1 MKLHELR
8 EARAAA
14 VTAMRALADLAES
27 ENRDLSADED
37 KRFGELKA
45 EIAGHDKKID
55 RAETL
60 AAAERAAP
68 AILVNGRG
76 DGNFETRARDFSITK
91 ALRAAIGDKVDAG
104 FEHEMSAEVARR
116 SGKEFQGIAVPEQ
129 VFAEQRTLTVGGDA
143 AALYPE
149 THRPDL
155 FIDARRSRMVT
166 GRLGATVL
174 SGLVGSIDIPRQ
186 IGSSTAQW
194 VGEDGSLTET
204 DADFDDVSLSP
215 KTVGAVTSFSRRT
228 LINAR
233 PDVESLIRSDLAA
246 VVARAVDYAAILG
259 TGLSNVPKGVVH
271 TTGVHELSLSTP
283 TWAQVAEFAATIEGD
298 DADIGR
304 MGWAMTP
311 KAKKVFR
318 ITPKMA
324 SDAGA
329 GFLMEGGQMDGYQV
343 ATTTS
348 MPNLSEDS
356 PPADDSTVIFGAWSQ
371 LLIGMWSGIDL
382 LPNPYETTAYAK
394 GRILIRA
401 MQDVD
406 VAVRH
411 AESFAFATDLDVG
424 A

>member
-8 EARAAA
+8 EQRAAA
-14 VTAMRALADLAES
+14 VTAMRTLADLAES
-27 ENRDLSADED
+27 EDRDLTVEENN
-37 KRFGELKA
+37 RFGLLKG
-45 EIAGHDKKID
+45 EIAGLDTKID

-60 AAAERAAP
+60 AAAERSAP

-76 DGNFETRARDFSITK
+76 DGRFEERARDFSITK

-104 FEHEMSAEVARR
+104 FEHEMSAEVQRR
-116 SGKEFQGIAVPEQ
+116 SAKEFQGVAVPEQ
-129 VFAEQRTLTVGGDA
+129 VFEERTLTTGGA
-143 AALYPE
+143 AASLYPE
-149 THRPDL
+149 VHRPDL

-174 SGLVGSIDIPRQ
+174 SGLVGTIDIPKQ

-194 VGEDGSLTET
+194 VAEDGSLTET

-215 KTVGAVTSFSRRT
+215 KTVGAITSFSRRT

-233 PDVESLIRSDLAA
+233 PDVEALVRRDLAA

-259 TGLSNVPKGVVH
+259 DGLANVPTGIVH
-271 TTGVHELSLSTP
+271 TTGVHELTLAGP
-283 TWAQVAEFAATIEGD
+283 TWAQVADFAATIESD

-304 MGWAMTP
+304 MGWALTP

-318 ITPKMA
+318 TTLKV
-324 SDAGA
+324 SGDAGA
-329 GFLMEGGQMDGYQV
+329 GFLMDGNTIDGYQV

-348 MPNLSEDS
+348 MPNGEADS
-356 PPADDSTVIFGAWSQ
+356 PPTTDSTVIFGAWSQ
-371 LLIGMWSGIDL
+371 MLIGMWSGIDL
-382 LPNPYETTAYAK
+382 LPNPYEGTAYAK
-394 GRILIRA
+394 GRILVRA

-411 AESFAFATDLDVG
+411 AESFAFANDLDVG